1 MKTRDLILNS
11 DLYGGVLGKYWLGR
25 KDNNYLTWAVNLPEG
40 SKYEACDGK
49 IKTLSHRKLIY
60 YVLGKEEDLTIVDH
74 TTEIKPTEGDWY
86 VGNVEFYSLEE
97 PGIVHDTLGG
107 CLQPCT

>member
-40 SKYEACDGK
+40 SKYEACDNK
-49 IKTLSHRKLIY
+49 VKTLSH
-60 YVLGKEEDLTIVDH
+60 
-74 TTEIKPTEGDWY
+74 
-86 VGNVEFYSLEE
+86 
-97 PGIVHDTLGG
+97 
-107 CLQPCT
+107 